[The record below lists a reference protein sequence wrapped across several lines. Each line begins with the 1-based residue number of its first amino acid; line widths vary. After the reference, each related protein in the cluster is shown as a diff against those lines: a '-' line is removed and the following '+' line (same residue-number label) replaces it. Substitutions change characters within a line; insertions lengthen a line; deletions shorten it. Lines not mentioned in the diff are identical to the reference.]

1 LSLQKKIVALFLTLG
16 VVFAVGSYAGLRAFV
31 LPAFDEFEQAS
42 AAENL
47 ERVRRALDTDLH
59 SLQIVNREYS
69 MWNQTHDFVLGR
81 RDSYIEENLDPVF
94 WANTRI
100 NGMAFVDTSGKIV
113 WSRLFDATLQNEMS
127 LQAEWMR
134 PIDAANPLA
143 THASIDSVK
152 LAIVRGR
159 TTPWMVSSLPVLRS
173 NGDGPIAGALFVIRA
188 LDQGEVARLSR
199 ETGVHLNFSDMAD
212 ALLPDALRDDAPAT
226 SYDIHWRAT
235 GDQITGYQVFDD
247 EYGEPAFVLE
257 VSTPRTITSIGN
269 DTIATALLFFV
280 AATVV
285 FLLGGWIFTR
295 RTIVSPVGSLTEHI
309 ISIRDSGDL
318 ENSVELA
325 RSDEIGMLQMEFAG
339 LLRKL
344 GKAQRELEGA
354 RDQALAVSNAK
365 SDFLA
370 KISHEIRTPM
380 NGVLGMIELL
390 SNTPLDRVQKRYMH
404 SIQES
409 AGSLLDLLSD
419 ILDFSK
425 IEAGKL
431 RLENRPFD
439 LHKFVA
445 DVADSMAG
453 LAEKKGLR
461 LNNIL
466 PDDPTLNVEGDPV
479 RLRQVLTNLLGNAIK
494 FTDRGS
500 ILLRVTADQDAD
512 DYDLV
517 TFEVIDTGIGIAP
530 RKHRQIFESFAQADG
545 STTRRFGGTGLGLAI
560 SKQLVEMM
568 GAELCVES
576 EPGEGARFWFT
587 VRMRV
592 DRKGEMSVID
602 QTFSHIYGQL
612 EAEVESSQPLQ
623 GRVLVAED
631 NEVNQAVAVGMLE
644 SMGVEAEVVA
654 DGREAVNAFRE
665 KQFDAILMDCQMP
678 ELDGYEAAAEIR
690 ALESAC
696 RRAPARI
703 IAVTANALAG
713 DMEKCIEAGMDDYL
727 RKPYKSEQ
735 LHAALSKILPAGQ
748 VRQAGPSEQPLPPV
762 FGMYEPDEAGVIDS
776 SALDSLAALP
786 HADNKGLVNQVIQ
799 TYINSSLDQ
808 MTRLGEAIDR
818 ADSDC
823 IRTAAHSL
831 KSSSANVGAVRLA
844 ELCASVETSTRASD
858 RASAVTLQRQIKEEY
873 PRVIEALRS
882 RIEDAA

>member
-678 ELDGYEAAAEIR
+678 ELDGYEAAAEIS

>member
-445 DVADSMAG
+445 EVADSMAG

-748 VRQAGPSEQPLPPV
+748 VRQAGPSEQPMPPV